1 MRRSR
6 RPGILGRYLIAVICC
21 SLAWEALHMPL
32 YTLWSTAT
40 ALQLAANV
48 VQCTGVNMVIALVSL
63 LVAMAVARRGS
74 IPLRRYAAVAV
85 LASVFAVGYTVLNE
99 WLNVHVWH
107 VWAYS
112 DLMPMLPGTELG
124 LSPIVQWIVIPLAG
138 CWWAHRGRPTSRFAI
153 TKT

>member
-32 YTLWSTAT
+32 YTLWNTAT
-40 ALQLAANV
+40 ALQLAVNV
-48 VQCTGVNMVIALVSL
+48 VACTGVNMVIALVSL
-63 LVAMAVARRGS
+63 LVAMAVARGS
-74 IPLRRYAAVAV
+74 SPLRRYAAVAV
-85 LASVFAVGYTVLNE
+85 LASVFAVGYTVVSE
-99 WLNVHVWH
+99 WLNVQVWH

-124 LSPIVQWIVIPLAG
+124 LSPIIQWIVIPLAG
-138 CWWAHRGRPTSRFAI
+138 CWWAHRRRPTTA
-153 TKT
+153 